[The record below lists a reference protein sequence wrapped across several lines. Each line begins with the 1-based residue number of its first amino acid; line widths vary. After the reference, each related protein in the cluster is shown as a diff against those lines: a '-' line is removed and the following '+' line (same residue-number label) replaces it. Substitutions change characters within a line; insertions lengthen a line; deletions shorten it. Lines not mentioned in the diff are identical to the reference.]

1 MMPQFRARHYRTLLP
16 VDVTIEDDL
25 IADICEADCSDQE
38 AANLPYVSPGLFDI
52 QINGYN
58 GIWFS
63 SPALTTDQVV
73 AVTQSLVNKS
83 VARYFPT
90 LITNSFEALHHG
102 FSTLRQACEQS
113 SLVNDCV
120 AGYHLEGPYISTEDG
135 PRGAH
140 PLQHVRPAD
149 YDEFQ
154 KLQTASGDRI
164 RLVTLAAEA
173 DNAVPFIQQCTADGV
188 VVAVGHSAA
197 DTDQIGAAVEAGA
210 RLSTHL
216 GNGAH
221 ATLPRHPNYLWDQL
235 ADDNLWASI
244 IADGWH
250 LPDSVLKCV
259 LRCKSMS
266 RTILTCDVSGFGG
279 CPSGTYAEGDVGV
292 EVLDDGRIVVAG
304 QRQFLAGSGA
314 ITGDCIVHMI
324 DACGVSLFDAVRM
337 ASVNPAILFDEP
349 LPDLEVGAIATL
361 SLFRLWKSQPESKLQ
376 SDNGGSSTFLPIDT
390 FVCGKSRWAP
400 PATDS

>member
-16 VDVTIEDDL
+16 VDVTIEGDL
-25 IADICEADCSDQE
+25 IADICETDCSE
-38 AANLPYVSPGLFDI
+38 EESANLPFVGPGFFDI

-63 SPALTTDQVV
+63 SPTLTTDQVV
-73 AVTQSLVNKS
+73 DVTQALVNKS

-102 FSTLRQACEQS
+102 FSTLRQAYEQS
-113 SLVNDCV
+113 TLVRDCV

-140 PLQHVRPAD
+140 PLQHVRSAD
-149 YDEFQ
+149 YDEFE
-154 KLQTASGDRI
+154 KLQTASGGRI
-164 RLVTLAAEA
+164 RLVTLAAEV

-188 VVAVGHSAA
+188 VVALGHSAA
-197 DTDQIGAAVEAGA
+197 NTDQIHAAVAAGA
-210 RLSTHL
+210 CLSTHL

-279 CPSGTYAEGDVGV
+279 CPPGTYAEGDVGV

-314 ITGDCIVHMI
+314 TTGDCIAHIVS
-324 DACGVSLFDAVRM
+324 ACGVSVFEAVRM
-337 ASVNPAILFDEP
+337 ATVNPATLFDEP
-349 LPDLEVGAIATL
+349 LPDLKIGAVATL
-361 SLFRLWKSQPESKLQ
+361 SLFRLCKSQPESGLQ
-376 SDNGGSSTFLPIDT
+376 SDHGGGFAFLPIDT
-390 FVCGKSRWAP
+390 FVRGKSLVTP
-400 PATDS
+400 PAVDS

>member
-1 MMPQFRARHYRTLLP
+1 MPQFRARHYRTQLP
-16 VDVTIEDDL
+16 VDVTIEGEL
-25 IADICEADCSDQE
+25 IAEIRAADCSE
-38 AANLPYVSPGLFDI
+38 KELKELPYVSPGLFDI

-58 GIWFS
+58 GMWFS

-73 AVTQSLVNKS
+73 SVTQALVSKS

-102 FSTLRQACEQS
+102 FSTLRQACAQS

-120 AGYHLEGPYISTEDG
+120 AGYHLEGPYISAEDG

-140 PLQHVRPAD
+140 PLQHVRAAD
-149 YDEFQ
+149 YDEFE
-154 KLQTASGDRI
+154 KLQNASGGRI
-164 RLVTLAAEA
+164 RLVTLAAEV
-173 DNAVPFIQQCTADGV
+173 DNAVPFIQQCTANGV
-188 VVAVGHSAA
+188 VVALGHSAA
-197 DTDQIGAAVEAGA
+197 DTDQIQAAVAAGA

-221 ATLPRHPNYLWDQL
+221 AVLPRHPNYLWDQL

-250 LPDSVLKCV
+250 LPTSVLKCV
-259 LRCKSMS
+259 LRCKSIS
-266 RTILTCDVSGFGG
+266 QTILTCDVSGFGG
-279 CPSGTYAEGDVGV
+279 CPPGTYAEGDVDV

-314 ITGDCIVHMI
+314 ITGDCVVHMI
-324 DACGVSLFDAVRM
+324 STCGLSLHDAIRM
-337 ASVNPAILFDEP
+337 ATVNPAVLFDEP
-349 LPDLEVGAIATL
+349 PPELEIGAVATL
-361 SLFRLWKSQPESKLQ
+361 SLFRLCETLKKTGVQP
-376 SDNGGSSTFLPIDT
+376 DGGGRLTFLPSGT
-390 FVCGKSRWAP
+390 FVRGKSLMAP
-400 PATDS
+400 RTVDS

>member
-1 MMPQFRARHYRTLLP
+1 MPQFRARHYRTLLP
-16 VDVTIEDDL
+16 VDVTIEGDL
-25 IADICEADCSDQE
+25 IADIRETDCSDE
-38 AANLPYVSPGLFDI
+38 ALAKLPYVSPGFFDI

-63 SPALTTDQVV
+63 SPALTTEQVV
-73 AVTQSLVNKS
+73 SVTQSLVNRS

-113 SLVNDCV
+113 TLVNDCV
-120 AGYHLEGPYISTEDG
+120 AGYHLEGPYISREDG

-140 PLQHVRPAD
+140 PLQHVRAAD
-149 YDEFQ
+149 YGEFE
-154 KLQTASGDRI
+154 KLQSASGGRI

-188 VVAVGHSAA
+188 VVALGHSAA
-197 DTDQIGAAVEAGA
+197 NTDQIHAAVAAGA

-250 LPDSVLKCV
+250 LPASVLKCV

-279 CPSGTYAEGDVGV
+279 CPSGIYAEGDVGV

-324 DACGVSLFDAVRM
+324 SACGVSLFDAVQM
-337 ASVNPAILFDEP
+337 ATVNPAILFGEP
-349 LPDLEVGAIATL
+349 MPDLQIGAVATL
-361 SLFRLWKSQPESKLQ
+361 SLFRLCESQPESKLQ
-376 SDNGGSSTFLPIDT
+376 SDHGGSSTFLPIDT
-390 FVCGKSRWAP
+390 FVRGKSLVTPW
-400 PATDS
+400 ATDS

>member
-1 MMPQFRARHYRTLLP
+1 MPKFRARHYRTLLP
-16 VDVTIEDDL
+16 VDVTIEGQL
-25 IADICEADCSDQE
+25 IADICEADCSDEQLE
-38 AANLPYVSPGLFDI
+38 LLPYVSPGFFDI

-63 SPALTTDQVV
+63 SPKLTTDQVV

-90 LITNSFEALHHG
+90 LITNSYEALHHG

-113 SLVNDCV
+113 SLVNACV

-149 YDEFQ
+149 YDEFE
-154 KLQTASGDRI
+154 KLQTASGGRI

-173 DNAVPFIQQCTADGV
+173 DNAVPFIQQCAADGV
-188 VVAVGHSAA
+188 IVALGHSAA
-197 DTDQIGAAVEAGA
+197 DTDQIHAAVDAGA

-235 ADDNLWASI
+235 ADDHLWASI

-250 LPDSVLKCV
+250 LPDAVLKCV

-279 CPSGTYAEGDVGV
+279 CPSGTYAEGDVDV

-324 DACGVSLFDAVRM
+324 NACGVSLFDAVQM
-337 ASVNPAILFDEP
+337 ASGNPAKLFDEP
-349 LPDLEVGAIATL
+349 LPDLQVGAVATL
-361 SLFRLWKSQPESKLQ
+361 SLFRLCKTDPESKLPAEH
-376 SDNGGSSTFLPIDT
+376 GGCSAFSPIDT
-390 FVCGKSRWAP
+390 FVLGKSRVTP
-400 PATDS
+400 RATEF